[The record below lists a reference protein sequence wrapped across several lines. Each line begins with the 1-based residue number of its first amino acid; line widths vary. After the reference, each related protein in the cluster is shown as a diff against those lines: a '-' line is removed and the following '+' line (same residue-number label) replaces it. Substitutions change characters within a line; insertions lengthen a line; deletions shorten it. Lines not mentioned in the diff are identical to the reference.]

1 MICLKYPLD
10 VVKVENLNFK
20 VEAPLLTYLNMK
32 PVILLPGDLPIIYYM
47 VKQEEI
53 YWALD
58 SVEKQGDLLSALM
71 ISPSF
76 SFQSLISV
84 IYI

>member
-1 MICLKYPLD
+1 
-10 VVKVENLNFK
+10 
-20 VEAPLLTYLNMK
+20 
-32 PVILLPGDLPIIYYM
+32 M

-58 SVEKQGDLLSALM
+58 SMEKQGDFAFCFDDLSFILL
-71 ISPSF
+71 
-76 SFQSLISV
+76 QTLISV